1 MNKNKQ
7 VYPIDNQ
14 EYKLLSAMLSPEEL
28 SVLPYLKSFDRKKT
42 MQWQEDGLWDD
53 AFD

>member
-7 VYPIDNQ
+7 AYPTDNQ

-53 AFD
+53 TFD